1 MQSNINKDFL
11 NMIIDDFEANVY
23 EGIEDNFNKRSSVTK
38 RGGRPY
44 TYSPKEICDRMVMYF
59 RNCVEYDKPFTI
71 TGLCMKIGIS
81 REWFL
86 KLEKC
91 SNNQFVDTIKR
102 GKLLMEFYWEMQAHL
117 MPNPAWAI
125 FMLKNFGW
133 SDRVIIENKPRVGM
147 SDKERTEAQERIK
160 NFSEL

>member
-1 MQSNINKDFL
+1 
-11 NMIIDDFEANVY
+11 MIVNDFEFYMHKNT
-23 EGIEDNFNKRSSVTK
+23 EDNFDKRSSVTM

-44 TYSPKEICDRMVMYF
+44 MYSPREIGDRMVMYF

-91 SNNQFVDTIKR
+91 SNNQFADTIKR

-133 SDRVIIENKPRVGM
+133 SDKSVIENKPRVGM
-147 SDKERTEAQERIK
+147 SDKERMEALERIK
-160 NFSEL
+160 NFSEI